1 MNQIGSFKGVYLGY
15 QPLHVEVA
23 GPNRHKLSWGRR
35 LREAGA
41 GGSNPLTPTNQF
53 NNLALA
59 QAAAC
64 WSMNRFSLSPPE
76 TKKERRR
83 RAVAGVAAAYVDVRV

>member
-15 QPLHVEVA
+15 QPLHVGVH
-23 GPNRHKLSWGRR
+23 GVNRPNLSWGRCPPKA
-35 LREAGA
+35 EVTC
-41 GGSNPLTPTNQF
+41 SNPVGCANLF
-53 NNLALA
+53 NDLALA

-64 WSMNRFSLSPPE
+64 WSMNRFFLPLPE

-83 RAVAGVAAAYVDVRV
+83 RAVAGVAAAYVDVHV